1 MSGRVGD
8 SDSRRDRSTDPVALL
23 ESGELLH
30 PLSPHHP
37 SYLDLVRYLYRVSGA
52 PQLPPPRES
61 EHRIAGF
68 VGAPRHIV
76 FVLVDGMGLNTAVHL
91 PRGGFLERSYACEM
105 RALFPSTTAVVLTS
119 TATGLWPAENGI
131 TGWWTCLPQYE
142 RVILP
147 LPFVDRE
154 TGEPLANTGIE
165 YADLV
170 PHPPLLDSLNRE
182 VRTFV
187 PVDISAGSF
196 TTWIRG
202 RRPLHAFGSLDE
214 LARGVVDFI
223 ASRAGRPTFSHLYL
237 SEVDALSHRYGYHA
251 TEVGAAIRRIDR
263 FLRRLDGALPREA
276 RLVVTADH
284 GQVVVDHQRH
294 TVIDRE
300 SELMRYLEY
309 PPSGEATVPLFHVKS
324 GCEKA
329 FADAFEASD
338 AGSSFVL
345 LDSTLAGE
353 LELFGPAPFS
363 DAMRRRIGTYV
374 GIATDSAMLD
384 YVASGEKPLTV
395 LGAHGGLR
403 AGEMRI
409 GLFVGA

>member
-8 SDSRRDRSTDPVALL
+8 SGSRPDRSTDPVALF

-37 SYLDLVRYLYRVSGA
+37 SYLDLVRYLYRVSGT
-52 PQLPPPRES
+52 PHLPPARES

-68 VGAPRHIV
+68 VGAPQHIV
-76 FVLVDGMGLNTAVHL
+76 FALVDGMGLNTAVHF
-91 PRGGFLERSYACEM
+91 PSGGFLEQSYACEI
-105 RALFPSTTAVVLTS
+105 RSLFPSTTAVVLTS
-119 TATGLWPAENGI
+119 TATGRWPADNGI
-131 TGWWTCLPQYE
+131 TGWWTCLPEYE
-142 RVILP
+142 RVVLP

-154 TGEPLANTGIE
+154 TGEPQANTGIE

-170 PHPPLLDSLNRE
+170 AHPPMLDSLSRE

-187 PVDISAGSF
+187 PADIADGSF

-202 RRPLHAFGSLDE
+202 RRPVDAFGSLEE
-214 LARGVVDFI
+214 LARAIVDFV
-223 ASRAGRPTFSHLYL
+223 ASSEGRPTFSHVYL
-237 SEVDALSHRYGYHA
+237 SKVDALSHRYGYYS
-251 TEVGAAIRRIDR
+251 TEVCAAIQRIDR
-263 FLRRLDGALPREA
+263 FLRRLDGELPRDA

-284 GQVVVDHQRH
+284 GQVVVDHRRH

-300 SELMRYLEY
+300 SELMRYLDY

-324 GCEKA
+324 GLETE
-329 FADAFEASD
+329 FVDAFEASD

-345 LDSTLAGE
+345 LDSERAE
-353 LELFGPAPFS
+353 EIELFGPAPFS
-363 DAMRRRIGTYV
+363 DAMRRRIGTFV
-374 GIATDSAMLD
+374 GIATEPAMLD
-384 YVASGEKPLTV
+384 YVPPGEKPLTMV
-395 LGAHGGLR
+395 GAHGGLR
-403 AGEMRI
+403 ADEMRI